1 MHIQR
6 RSKSRCSA
14 GSPAVLH
21 SRLRP
26 DPPEHDEQNSAFPRA
41 SSEPH
46 LFSLAN
52 LLGNNE
58 QSRFGIVSNNV
69 VSNRYP
75 TRDS

>member
-52 LLGNNE
+52 LVLGSLLGNNE
-58 QSRFGIVSNNV
+58 KSRVTL
-69 VSNRYP
+69 RYLK
-75 TRDS
+75 